1 MKPNAKISS
10 EKNNKN
16 AMTVTRNKKTK
27 SGIKRGVK
35 HGKCSKT
42 ENQDAL
48 YTLTHISMFVLG
60 REMQISFD
68 LTK

>member
-1 MKPNAKISS
+1 MQRFR
-10 EKNNKN
+10 
-16 AMTVTRNKKTK
+16 VKKTTKTPWQSPETKKKK

>member
-1 MKPNAKISS
+1 
-10 EKNNKN
+10 
-16 AMTVTRNKKTK
+16 MTVTRNKKTK